1 MLMKMMRTTTSDLMK
16 AGNNSRRHRKPRF
29 ENPVAPMFPE
39 TPKAAAI
46 QWPSEKQVRDV
57 SRQLVKIGQIGVRS
71 EAKGDY
77 FNSGDLAYQMQEII
91 RATAELYQR
100 GQRIRH

>member
-1 MLMKMMRTTTSDLMK
+1 MLMKTMRTTTSELMR
-16 AGNNSRRHRKPRF
+16 AGNNSRRHGKPRL
-29 ENPVAPMFPE
+29 ENPAAPMFPDA
-39 TPKAAAI
+39 PKATPI
-46 QWPSEKQVRDV
+46 QWPTEKQVMDV
-57 SRQLVKIGQIGVRS
+57 SRQLAKIGQIGVRS

-91 RATAELYQR
+91 RTTAELYQR

>member
-1 MLMKMMRTTTSDLMK
+1 MLMKTMRTTTRTLMT
-16 AGNNSRRHRKPRF
+16 AGNNSRRHRKSRF
-29 ENPVAPMFPE
+29 ESPEISLFPE
-39 TPKAAAI
+39 TTKSVPI
-46 QWPSEKQVRDV
+46 QWPTEKQVLDV
-57 SRQLVKIGQIGVRS
+57 SRQLAKIGQIGVRS

>member
-1 MLMKMMRTTTSDLMK
+1 MKTMRTTTKSLMSG
-16 AGNNSRRHRKPRF
+16 GNNTRGHRKPRF
-29 ENPVAPMFPE
+29 ETPAVPLFPE
-39 TPKAAAI
+39 TTRQGPI
-46 QWPSEKQVRDV
+46 QWPTEKQVMEV
-57 SRQLVKIGQIGVRS
+57 SKQLAKIGQIGLRS

-91 RATAELYQR
+91 RTTAELYQR

>member
-1 MLMKMMRTTTSDLMK
+1 MRMKTMRTTTRTLMR
-16 AGNNSRRHRKPRF
+16 AGNNSRRHHKSRF
-29 ENPVAPMFPE
+29 ESPAVPLFPE
-39 TPKAAAI
+39 TSKTVPI
-46 QWPSEKQVRDV
+46 QWPTERQVMDV
-57 SRQLVKIGQIGVRS
+57 SRQLAKIGQIGLRS

-91 RATAELYQR
+91 RTTAELYQR

>member
-1 MLMKMMRTTTSDLMK
+1 MKTMRTTTSDLMR
-16 AGNNSRRHRKPRF
+16 AGTNSRRLRKPRL
-29 ENPVAPMFPE
+29 ENAEAPMFPE
-39 TPKAAAI
+39 TPKAAGI
-46 QWPSEKQVRDV
+46 KWPTEKQVLDV
-57 SRQLVKIGQIGVRS
+57 SRQLAKIGQIGVRS

-91 RATAELYQR
+91 RTTAELYQR